1 MSVTRD
7 RSPGGGSPPADA
19 KGAATSAALDGAGS
33 ERRSPTRPKFVK
45 GWQKKL
51 RSKLAEAQAAPA
63 STAEPSGRVDIW
75 VANPDEL
82 LQAKS
87 SLSVLSE
94 IDWLSLNRIQDPSMR
109 RSAVAARVLL
119 RIGLSWGAD
128 HKIAPSD
135 WRFDSPALSKP
146 VVAHDMAQI
155 NFSISHVDQLVVV
168 AVSPT
173 LDVGIDVEC
182 IDQNVSD
189 TVIAEFTHLDERHAV
204 GGLPRPQEIREFIRL
219 WTLKEA
225 YSKMLGLGHGLDFKM
240 IKFMLDPIDLKSA
253 GDRQRPIETTQ
264 FENFYVS
271 SHHALFHA
279 SLAIRHRARSSGS
292 TVVQIISLANAEGND
307 AAYSTPLV

>member
-1 MSVTRD
+1 VSATRD
-7 RSPGGGSPPADA
+7 RPPGGGNPPFDA
-19 KGAATSAALDGAGS
+19 KNAKANVARQGARI
-33 ERRSPTRPKFVK
+33 ERRSPTRPKFVE
-45 GWQKKL
+45 GWQKQL

-82 LQAKS
+82 MQAKS

-94 IDWLSLNRIQDPSMR
+94 IDWLSLNRIQDPAMR
-109 RSAVAARVLL
+109 RSAVASRVLL
-119 RIGLSWGAD
+119 RIGLSWAAD

-146 VVAHDMAQI
+146 MIADGLPQI
-155 NFSISHVDQLVVV
+155 HFSISHVDQLVVV
-168 AVSPT
+168 ALSPT

-189 TVIAEFTHLDERHAV
+189 AVIAEFSHLDERHAI
-204 GGLPRPQEIREFIRL
+204 GGLPRPQELREFIRL

-240 IKFMLDPIDLKSA
+240 IKFTLDPVDLKSA
-253 GDRQRPIETTQ
+253 GERQRHVESTQ

-279 SLAIRHRARSSGS
+279 SLAIRHRAGSSGS
-292 TVVQIISLANAEGND
+292 TLVQIISLANAEGKD